1 MRPSL
6 QLQIKVTLRS
16 LSSDTTNLPAE
27 IRRIA
32 TASSFGLMDGT
43 KDTDW
48 IWLAFWGRGVAFSPS
63 GVMLITIPIRPTT
76 LF

>member
-1 MRPSL
+1 MHPSPL
-6 QLQIKVTLRS
+6 LQIKVTLRS

-32 TASSFGLMDGT
+32 TASSFGRMDGT

-48 IWLAFWGRGVAFSPS
+48 IWLGRGKAPSPLA
-63 GVMLITIPIRPTT
+63 GDDGDDVIVELIS
-76 LF
+76 